1 MSPLGLER
9 WQRASPHLDQ
19 ILDLSPTE
27 CDGYLVALWAGDPQA
42 AADVEA
48 LLAEHRELSDEG
60 FLDSAP
66 LHRPQPKL
74 AAVTIGAYKLVS
86 LIGHGGMGS
95 VWLAERNDGRFEG
108 NAALKLLNAALVG
121 RAVEERFKREARSSP
136 GCDIATSAV
145 SSMRACRTPGSPISC
160 SSTLTA
166 ATSIV
171 IAMKSG
177 SALKI
182 AFAYSSMFS
191 PPSRTH
197 TRV

>member
-1 MSPLGLER
+1 MAVSDLLVKRRDMSPLGLER

-27 CDGYLVALWAGDPQA
+27 CDGYLVSLWAADPQV

-74 AAVTIGAYKLVS
+74 AGVTISAYKLVS

-121 RAVEERFKREARSSP
+121 RAVEERFKREGTILAP
-136 GCDIATSAV
+136 
-145 SSMRACRTPGSPISC
+145 
-160 SSTLTA
+160 A
-166 ATSIV
+166 ATSPHRPSHRCGRV
-171 IAMKSG
+171 EHRA
-177 SALKI
+177 AL
-182 AFAYSSMFS
+182 
-191 PPSRTH
+191 SRARAH
-197 TRV
+197 